1 MMMMMKLLASGRAS
15 ALRVNHTSTAHF
27 KTRITPCRI
36 AVRAD
41 HEKCEQITKNGRE
54 ICGVCTSFG
63 DQQKRVQAINPA
75 SVRFTENRT
84 LKTADSQRRC
94 GLHFPYGMCR
104 CSTTGLL
111 EQMP

>member
-1 MMMMMKLLASGRAS
+1 MIRMNERDIFD
-15 ALRVNHTSTAHF
+15 RRTIF
-27 KTRITPCRI
+27 KTRNMLCRI

-63 DQQKRVQAINPA
+63 DQQKRAQAINPA
-75 SVRFTENRT
+75 FVRFTDHCR
-84 LKTADSQRRC
+84 LKTANSQRRC
-94 GLHFPYGMCR
+94 RLLFPYGMCR